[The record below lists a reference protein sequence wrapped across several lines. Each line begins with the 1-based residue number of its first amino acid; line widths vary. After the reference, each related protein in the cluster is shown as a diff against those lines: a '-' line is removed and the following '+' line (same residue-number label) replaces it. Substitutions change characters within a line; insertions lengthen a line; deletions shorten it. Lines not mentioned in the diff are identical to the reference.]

1 MVLSVETASS
11 EPPLSL
17 VMHSSYA
24 LAGTSLTAIFWLNL
38 FVPSV
43 RFFQEL
49 EPETWQTRLP
59 LRSAKLLMDVSL
71 PRTRMSWWGMRYGPP
86 NVTSGRRF
94 AVIE

>member
-43 RFFQEL
+43 RFFQEF
-49 EPETWQTRLP
+49 EPETAQTRLP
-59 LRSAKLLMDVSL
+59 LRAANVLIEVSL
-71 PRTRMSWWGMRYGPP
+71 PRTRMSWWGMMYGPP
-86 NVTSGRRF
+86 KVTSGRR
-94 AVIE
+94 ALVIE